1 MTDQKEMR
9 KTVAE
14 FLGGTGIETNAIYS
28 ETHDIA
34 VKWSSTFS
42 DRLDK
47 ETLTQLRH
55 AAHQMAYAVRA
66 RKEISK
72 KVEGKPFDPA
82 FACVDTITGMIYDR
96 RFRMLD
102 FYVRDAYA
110 TLDEIQRVKHVYIQ
124 MHDLQTL
131 VK

>member
-1 MTDQKEMR
+1 MTDQPQMR

-14 FLGGTGIETNAIYS
+14 FLEGTGIEKAPIYAETS
-28 ETHDIA
+28 EIA
-34 VKWSSTFS
+34 FKWSRMFA
-42 DRLDK
+42 DKLDK
-47 ETLTQLRH
+47 ETVTNLRH

-102 FYVRDAYA
+102 FYVKDAYA

-124 MHDLQTL
+124 MHDLQAL
-131 VK
+131 VQ

>member
-1 MTDQKEMR
+1 MTDQTEMR

-14 FLGGTGIETNAIYS
+14 FLEGTGIEKNDIYV

-34 VKWSSTFS
+34 VKWTHTFA

-47 ETLTQLRH
+47 ETLDKMRH

-72 KVEGKPFDPA
+72 KIEGKPFDPA

-96 RFRMLD
+96 RYRMLE
-102 FYVRDAYA
+102 FYVKDAYA
-110 TLDEIQRVKHVYIQ
+110 TLDEIQRAKHVYIQ
-124 MHDLQTL
+124 MHDLQAL
-131 VK
+131 VQ